1 MLRFFMVHVII
12 MSLPRTKTSVDGFK
26 CFRHTSLKETLSGR
40 QISRHSVMSSS
51 KEDALSPDE
60 LKKRLY
66 QTFKNKGVLDT
77 LKAQLRNQLIQEL
90 KHPPLTGQ
98 EPVPQPVPVKSEP
111 LLVSACNSIVAD
123 HLHSSGYEYTL
134 SVFYPES
141 GLCKDKV
148 FKNKDLLQLLKIQP
162 ESALYS
168 SLSSIKENNDKG
180 FLINLLTNLRHHDTH
195 SHDADTQTTT
205 LSRYGDSLVEKMKL
219 IDREYENFTYSEE
232 KMFSFQS
239 KLDAYRREIEAQM
252 KAEMNTKLQLF
263 NDVEIAKVRM
273 EEKSKF
279 HKEFDK
285 LKQELERTYEMKA
298 KALMDREKNAID
310 RLQKQ
315 QEIEEKNVY
324 MQRQSVLKEIETLHN
339 REKEL
344 RMRMEAFE
352 KTCQIHEEKVKTT
365 EELLRRRELAV
376 KTMEDTYDQRLKN
389 ELSRYQLDLKEDF
402 IRRTEKL
409 TESESRNKVET
420 ARIQK
425 ESAVIDARLEDLSRA
440 RSELK
445 RVQAELDTAQQQI
458 SLLTQQKEL
467 LRERLETMN
476 DYPSMKREKA
486 ELQGQLQL
494 LKKQLEE
501 AQEENQLLHA
511 DKGKPSKEQ
520 LAMQME
526 LGRLQSA
533 RRLDEE
539 EFDNQKQ
546 VLRAQL
552 QSEVER
558 CAQLRAQLIECEEK
572 SQWMTSHAEDI
583 KMQLHHTQQALE
595 NEVLRNPK
603 PSLVD
608 RSVLELSSN
617 SLVPPDIYV
626 DRAVLRARVGCDDV
640 CEAGGPMRGHMS
652 PWSDSPDSG
661 MELVAEA
668 KARIRELQKEAETLE
683 EAYRSYQQRAV
694 RSTISHMLP
703 TRALSPQQAH
713 PSHRP
718 VSPLRKQDSHSTR
731 KQKVSHRS
739 HSPPNICSPSM
750 PSYGSRDVLPLA
762 QSRVTFSEDN
772 HQPQATAFT
781 DHSLHLLTEPLFLRD
796 EALQDESS
804 APPRRLSS
812 TPQSSSRTKLQR
824 EIAEEAAVSPVVL
837 RQLSPDRQLPPA
849 PHNEAV
855 TSGDFSSELSPPRSP
870 QLQSTAR
877 EQSSPPKLQPVLS
890 SSESS
895 PQPEKISLED
905 LTGTSSE
912 PGHIPEL
919 LLDTAVPLS
928 EEAPDGPAAPHPQD
942 LPEDPVDLQGQAG
955 ETARVEEE
963 EDEEQRWERERRER
977 QERREKEQEEA
988 RERELQELARLEKEM
1003 LLEEAE
1009 TSEQKEEVETM
1020 VKKGGDEE
1028 QRDETD
1034 GGDREESKG
1043 ENPLEKYMKMVLEAR
1058 EKQRAQTPGRE
1069 APEHTSPEA
1078 KSLSEERG
1086 DSIAAYSHKDEDDDF
1101 W

>member
-1 MLRFFMVHVII
+1 
-12 MSLPRTKTSVDGFK
+12 
-26 CFRHTSLKETLSGR
+26 
-40 QISRHSVMSSS
+40 MSSS
-51 KEDALSPDE
+51 KEDVLSPDE
-60 LKKRLY
+60 LKRRLY

-98 EPVPQPVPVKSEP
+98 EPVPRPVPVKSEP

-141 GLCKDKV
+141 GLCKDKAL
-148 FKNKDLLQLLKIQP
+148 KNEDLLQLLKIHP

-168 SLSSIKENNDKG
+168 SLSSVKENSDKG
-180 FLINLLTNLRHHDTH
+180 FLINLLTHLRHHDTR
-195 SHDADTQTTT
+195 SRRHDADTQTTS

-219 IDREYENFTYSEE
+219 IDREYENFTYSED

-252 KAEMNTKLQLF
+252 KAEMNTKMQLF
-263 NDVEIAKVRM
+263 KDVEIAKVRM

-324 MQRQSVLKEIETLHN
+324 MQRQSLLKEIETLRN
-339 REKEL
+339 RENEL

-352 KTCQIHEEKVKTT
+352 KTCQIHEEKVKTA

-389 ELSRYQLDLKEDF
+389 ELSRYQLDLKENF

-467 LRERLETMN
+467 LKERLETMN
-476 DYPSMKREKA
+476 DYPSLKREKA

-501 AQEENQLLHA
+501 AQEENKLLHA
-511 DKGKPSKEQ
+511 DMGKPSKEQ

-526 LGRLQSA
+526 LRRLQSA

-546 VLRAQL
+546 VLQAQL

-558 CAQLRAQLIECEEK
+558 CAQLRAQLTECEEK
-572 SQWMTSHAEDI
+572 SQWMTNHVEDL

-608 RSVLELSSN
+608 RSVLELSSSN
-617 SLVPPDIYV
+617 LVPPDFYV

-640 CEAGGPMRGHMS
+640 CEAGGPTRGHVS

-668 KARIRELQKEAETLE
+668 KARIKELQKEAETLE

-694 RSTISHMLP
+694 HSTISHMLP
-703 TRALSPQQAH
+703 SRALSPQQAH
-713 PSHRP
+713 PLHRP
-718 VSPLRKQDSHSTR
+718 VSPLRKQDSHSTY
-731 KQKVSHRS
+731 KHKASNRS
-739 HSPPNICSPSM
+739 RSPQTVRSPSM
-750 PSYGSRDVLPLA
+750 PSYGTRNVLPLA
-762 QSRVTFSEDN
+762 QSRVTFSEDT

-781 DHSLHLLTEPLFLRD
+781 DHSLHSLTEPLFLRD
-796 EALQDESS
+796 EELQNESS

-812 TPQSSSRTKLQR
+812 TPQSSSRAKLQR
-824 EIAEEAAVSPVVL
+824 EIAEEAAVSPVAFP
-837 RQLSPDRQLPPA
+837 QLSSDRQLPPA
-849 PHNEAV
+849 PRNEVV
-855 TSGDFSSELSPPRSP
+855 TSGVFSSELSPPRSP

-905 LTGTSSE
+905 LTGTLSE

-942 LPEDPVDLQGQAG
+942 LPEDPVDLQGQAVPQSSG

-963 EDEEQRWERERRER
+963 EDEEQRWERERKER

-988 RERELQELARLEKEM
+988 RERELQELARLEREM
-1003 LLEEAE
+1003 LLEEVE
-1009 TSEQKEEVETM
+1009 RSEQKEEVETL

-1034 GGDREESKG
+1034 AGDREESKG

-1058 EKQRAQTPGRE
+1058 EKQRAQSPGRE
-1069 APEHTSPEA
+1069 APEHASPEA
-1078 KSLSEERG
+1078 KSLSEERE

-1101 W
+1101 WGADCPRELL

>member
-148 FKNKDLLQLLKIQP
+148 TKAVLV
-162 ESALYS
+162 Y
-168 SLSSIKENNDKG
+168 
-180 FLINLLTNLRHHDTH
+180 LTR
-195 SHDADTQTTT
+195 
-205 LSRYGDSLVEKMKL
+205 
-219 IDREYENFTYSEE
+219 NFTYSEE

-552 QSEVER
+552 QSEVSHITAPCLLWETVWSGFSFLR
-558 CAQLRAQLIECEEK
+558 CFSSSLRIHC
-572 SQWMTSHAEDI
+572 I
-583 KMQLHHTQQALE
+583 ALE

-824 EIAEEAAVSPVVL
+824 EIAEGTYISCFI
-837 RQLSPDRQLPPA
+837 LSK
-849 PHNEAV
+849 H
-855 TSGDFSSELSPPRSP
+855 F
-870 QLQSTAR
+870 
-877 EQSSPPKLQPVLS
+877 
-890 SSESS
+890 
-895 PQPEKISLED
+895 
-905 LTGTSSE
+905 
-912 PGHIPEL
+912 
-919 LLDTAVPLS
+919 
-928 EEAPDGPAAPHPQD
+928 
-942 LPEDPVDLQGQAG
+942 
-955 ETARVEEE
+955 
-963 EDEEQRWERERRER
+963 
-977 QERREKEQEEA
+977 
-988 RERELQELARLEKEM
+988 
-1003 LLEEAE
+1003 
-1009 TSEQKEEVETM
+1009 
-1020 VKKGGDEE
+1020 KK
-1028 QRDETD
+1028 
-1034 GGDREESKG
+1034 
-1043 ENPLEKYMKMVLEAR
+1043 
-1058 EKQRAQTPGRE
+1058 
-1069 APEHTSPEA
+1069 
-1078 KSLSEERG
+1078 
-1086 DSIAAYSHKDEDDDF
+1086 
-1101 W
+1101 

>member
-1 MLRFFMVHVII
+1 
-12 MSLPRTKTSVDGFK
+12 
-26 CFRHTSLKETLSGR
+26 
-40 QISRHSVMSSS
+40 MSSS

-90 KHPPLTGQ
+90 KYPPLTGQ
-98 EPVPQPVPVKSEP
+98 EPVPRPVPVKSEP

-141 GLCKDKV
+141 GLSKDKV
-148 FKNKDLLQLLKIQP
+148 FKTQDLLQLLKISP
-162 ESALYS
+162 ESGLYS
-168 SLSSIKENNDKG
+168 SLASNKENKDKG
-180 FLINLLTNLRHHDTH
+180 LLINLLTHLGHHDAH
-195 SHDADTQTTT
+195 SRCHDADTQTAT
-205 LSRYGDSLVEKMKL
+205 LSSYGESLVEKMKL
-219 IDREYENFTYSEE
+219 IDREYESFTYSED

-239 KLDAYRREIEAQM
+239 KLDAYRRETEAQM
-252 KAEMNTKLQLF
+252 KAEMNTELQHF
-263 NDVEIAKVRM
+263 KDVEIAKVRM

-279 HKEFDK
+279 HKEFGK

-315 QEIEEKNVY
+315 QEIEDKNVY
-324 MQRQSVLKEIETLHN
+324 MQRQSVLKEIETLRN
-339 REKEL
+339 RENEL
-344 RMRMEAFE
+344 RMKMEAFE

-389 ELSRYQLDLKEDF
+389 ELSRYQLDLKEEF
-402 IRRTEKL
+402 VRRTEKL
-409 TESESRNKVET
+409 TESENRNKVET

-425 ESAVIDARLEDLSRA
+425 ESAVIDAKLEDHNKA
-440 RSELK
+440 CSELK
-445 RVQAELDTAQQQI
+445 RMQAELDTAQQQI

-476 DYPSMKREKA
+476 DYPSLKREKA

-501 AQEENQLLHA
+501 AREENQLLHA
-511 DKGKPSKEQ
+511 DMGKPSKEQ

-526 LGRLQSA
+526 LRRLQSA

-546 VLRAQL
+546 VLQAQL

-572 SQWMTSHAEDI
+572 SQWMTNHVEDV
-583 KMQLHHTQQALE
+583 KMQLRQTQQALE

-617 SLVPPDIYV
+617 NLVPPDIYV
-626 DRAVLRARVGCDDV
+626 DRAALRARVGCDDV
-640 CEAGGPMRGHMS
+640 CEAGGPLQGHKP
-652 PWSDSPDSG
+652 PWRDSPDSD

-668 KARIRELQKEAETLE
+668 KARIKELQKEAETLE
-683 EAYRSYQQRAV
+683 EAYRNYQQRAV
-694 RSTISHMLP
+694 HSTISHMLP
-703 TRALSPQQAH
+703 PRALSPQQAH
-713 PSHRP
+713 PLHRP
-718 VSPLRKQDSHSTR
+718 VSPLRKQDSHSTH
-731 KQKVSHRS
+731 KPKVSRRS
-739 HSPPNICSPSM
+739 LSPQTIRSPSM
-750 PSYGSRDVLPLA
+750 SPYGTRNILPHA
-762 QSRVTFSEDN
+762 QSRVTFTEDHN
-772 HQPQATAFT
+772 QPQATLYT
-781 DHSLHLLTEPLFLRD
+781 DHSLHSLTEPLFLRD
-796 EALQDESS
+796 EQLQDEHF
-804 APPRRLSS
+804 APSRRLSS
-812 TPQSSSRTKLQR
+812 TPQSSPRTKLQR
-824 EIAEEAAVSPVVL
+824 ERAEEAAVSPVAFP
-837 RQLSPDRQLPPA
+837 QLSSDRQLPPA
-849 PHNEAV
+849 PRSEVA

-870 QLQSTAR
+870 QLKSTAR
-877 EQSSPPKLQPVLS
+877 EQSSPPKLQSVFS

-942 LPEDPVDLQGQAG
+942 LPEDPIDLQGQAG
-955 ETARVEEE
+955 ETAGVEEEEEE
-963 EDEEQRWERERRER
+963 EDEEQKWERERIER
-977 QERREKEQEEA
+977 QERRAREQEEA

-1003 LLEEAE
+1003 ASQAVEPP
-1009 TSEQKEEVETM
+1009 EQKEEVETE
-1020 VKKGGDEE
+1020 VKKGGDGE
-1028 QRDETD
+1028 QRDEADDDDD
-1034 GGDREESKG
+1034 GRKESEG

-1058 EKQRAQTPGRE
+1058 EKQRAQSPGRE
-1069 APEHTSPEA
+1069 AAEHTSPEA
-1078 KSLSEERG
+1078 KSLSEKE
-1086 DSIAAYSHKDEDDDF
+1086 DSIAAYSPKDEDDDF